1 VLNADAVDDRREL
14 AADFGNAERRCI
26 LDGAGEWRVRT
37 GDNRIIYEIRD
48 DELLVLV
55 LQVGHRDVHRRRG

>member
-1 VLNADAVDDRREL
+1 V
-14 AADFGNAERRCI
+14 G
-26 LDGAGEWRVRT
+26 VRT